1 MKAASLSKEAFLIY
15 IKEAFLIYII
25 ALTLP
30 ISFDIIVLKI
40 IVEILRTAKGVFLFF
55 LSM

>member
-1 MKAASLSKEAFLIY
+1 MKAASLS
-15 IKEAFLIYII
+15 KEAFLIYII

-30 ISFDIIVLKI
+30 ISFDIIVLEI
-40 IVEILRTAKGVFLFF
+40 IAEILRTAKGVFLFF